1 MGVQRMTR
9 EHLGVALALKCPTF
23 FVVTKIDMCP
33 ENVLR
38 QTLEELAKILKS
50 AGIRKIP
57 LVVKNDRD
65 VMSCAKSMS
74 NDARIAPIFTV
85 SSVTGQNLDLLRM
98 FCNLMPVQK
107 TPGTRFTYFAG
118 TKLQILTL
126 KALPGIDQN
135 GPAEVHI
142 DDTFHVAGVGTVVA
156 GTLLK
161 GQLTMKSSLLLGPD
175 IKGHF
180 YPVQIKSIMNK
191 SMAVNSCG
199 ARQAVTL
206 AIKKVKRNQIRRG
219 MVVCDEALHPK
230 ACLRFTAEIM
240 VLHHPTTICP
250 NYQPVLHS
258 LTVRQAVKVV
268 TLDRPCIRTGDR
280 ALVFFE
286 FMFRPEYLVLGAR

>member
-57 LVVKNDRD
+57 LVVKNDKD

-98 FCNLMPVQK
+98 FCNLMPVQQ

-118 TKLQILTL
+118 TKITHT
-126 KALPGIDQN
+126 D
-135 GPAEVHI
+135 AE
-142 DDTFHVAGVGTVVA
+142 
-156 GTLLK
+156 
-161 GQLTMKSSLLLGPD
+161 
-175 IKGHF
+175 
-180 YPVQIKSIMNK
+180 
-191 SMAVNSCG
+191 G
-199 ARQAVTL
+199 ADRH
-206 AIKKVKRNQIRRG
+206 R
-219 MVVCDEALHPK
+219 PK
-230 ACLRFTAEIM
+230 WA
-240 VLHHPTTICP
+240 
-250 NYQPVLHS
+250 S
-258 LTVRQAVKVV
+258 
-268 TLDRPCIRTGDR
+268 
-280 ALVFFE
+280 
-286 FMFRPEYLVLGAR
+286 